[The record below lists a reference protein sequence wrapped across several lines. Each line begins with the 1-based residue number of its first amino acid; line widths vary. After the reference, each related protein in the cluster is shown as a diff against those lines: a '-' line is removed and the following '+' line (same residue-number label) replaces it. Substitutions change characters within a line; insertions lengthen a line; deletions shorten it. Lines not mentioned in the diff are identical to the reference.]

1 MNCIIID
8 DDATSRLV
16 IRQLSGHVES
26 LNVLEEFSNAIQAI
40 KYLNQQDVDLIFL
53 DIHMPD
59 FTGFDFIQTIKN
71 PPQIILITSDRNFAI
86 DAFEYD
92 CIVDYIVK
100 PLQLPRFLKAIQKVS
115 KNIPAPVAAM
125 PVSSSNVEPQV
136 TAEATAFTTDVE
148 KNTSQLKETN
158 TTRKEL
164 YVNID
169 RRLVKIE
176 IPSIYLIEAKGD
188 YIQIK
193 TEEKNYVVHSTMKKI
208 EEKLPE
214 DLFLK
219 IHRSYI
225 INIKMIID
233 IEDNSVLIK
242 KDVVPVSRS
251 NRPELMK
258 RLNLL

>member
-8 DDATSRLV
+8 DEATARMIIS
-16 IRQLSGHVES
+16 QLCSNVPS
-26 LNVLEEFSNAIQAI
+26 LNVLEAFPNAIQAI
-40 KYLNQQDVDLIFL
+40 KYLNQNHIDLIFL

-59 FTGFDFIQTIKN
+59 FTGFDFIETLKN
-71 PPQIILITSDRNFAI
+71 PPKIILTTSDPNFAI
-86 DAFEYD
+86 QAFEYD
-92 CIVDYIVK
+92 CIVDYLVK
-100 PLQLPRFLKAIQKVS
+100 PILQKRFDKAIQKAEDKVS
-115 KNIPAPVAAM
+115 KVLKDASAKAEK
-125 PVSSSNVEPQV
+125 VEV
-136 TAEATAFTTDVE
+136 TSGND
-148 KNTSQLKETN
+148 
-158 TTRKEL
+158 L

-169 RRLVKIE
+169 RRLIKID

-188 YIQIK
+188 YIQVK
-193 TEEKNYVVHSTMKKI
+193 TEHKNYTVHSTLKKI
-208 EEKLPE
+208 EIKLPK

-225 INIKMIID
+225 INVQKIID